1 MYQEF
6 LLLVVFTHNSLT
18 RVCIVWI
25 RASTL
30 YIYIYYANA
39 EYTLTVVQQLAVA
52 IATLEK
58 YVWIVVIQAQRHE
71 GLNCYS
77 IRIPTTLEYSSSC
90 SLVSTDNY
98 RT

>member
-1 MYQEF
+1 MHSMDTSKYF
-6 LLLVVFTHNSLT
+6 
-18 RVCIVWI
+18 I
-25 RASTL
+25 

-39 EYTLTVVQQLAVA
+39 EYTLTVVHQLAVA

-58 YVWIVVIQAQRHE
+58 YVWIVAIQAQRHE

-77 IRIPTTLEYSSSC
+77 IRIPTILESTLKSSC